1 MPFRV
6 VLNVIAYTVL
16 ACVLVAAAVTAYR
29 VVYPTSESFF
39 YNTYD
44 RAQVGKSLAE
54 SKSLLALDEYVHI
67 MNSTQNLKTM
77 SLQELCGNWV
87 LGCDSGVQLRNRA
100 DVRKWAKQ
108 VAGAKILECA
118 ERKDWYRLA
127 MILIKLFDSECAVD
141 KRYVQWFERAPTNG
155 VFGVESIRM
164 MRNNVI
170 YPFWKLPQIPEMIN
184 TPITEKDDLFRAYIS
199 KVYSPFGKD
208 LNQRLECERG
218 KALEKRCQLLS
229 VEIFCKVGCVMA
241 REVFASRM

>member
-6 VLNVIAYTVL
+6 LLNIIAYTVL
-16 ACVLVAAAVTAYR
+16 ACVLVSAAVTAYR
-29 VVYPTSESFF
+29 VVCPTRESFF

-44 RAQVGKSLAE
+44 RSQVGKSLGNQAT
-54 SKSLLALDEYVHI
+54 LLSLDEYVNI

-87 LGCDSGVQLRNRA
+87 LGCDSAVKLRTRA

-127 MILIKLFDSECAVD
+127 MILLKVFDSQCAVD
-141 KRYVQWFERAPTNG
+141 KRCVQWFERAPTNG

-164 MRNNVI
+164 MRNNMI
-170 YPFWKLPQIPEMIN
+170 YPFWKLPAIPEMMN
-184 TPITEKDDLFRAYIS
+184 TPITEKDNLFREYIS
-199 KVYSPFGKD
+199 KVYTPFGKE
-208 LNQRLECERG
+208 LNERVEYERG

-229 VEIFCKVGCVMA
+229 VEMFCKVGCVMA
-241 REVFASRM
+241 REVFA